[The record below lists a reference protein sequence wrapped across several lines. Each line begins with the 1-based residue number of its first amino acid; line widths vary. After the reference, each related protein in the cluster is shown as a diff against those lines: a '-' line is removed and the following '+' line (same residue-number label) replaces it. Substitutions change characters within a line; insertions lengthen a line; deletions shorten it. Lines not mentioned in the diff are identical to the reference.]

1 VKKSNIYTEK
11 SFYNSLK
18 ISKKAKKIIFS
29 GGLNL
34 HFFLLSN
41 IIPCFRIYIKNQYF
55 LTQQHMKK
63 YLRPLLTT
71 LAIVVILG
79 IILYPKIKPMF
90 SKPAGGPGSSGP
102 GMQGFQPRA
111 LNANALV
118 IGPSVLR
125 EMINSTGTLLPD
137 EEVDLSFETSGKIVS
152 VNFTE
157 GTRVRRGD
165 LLAKINDRHLQAQLL
180 KLKAQ
185 LKLAEEREFRQRNLL
200 SRDAI
205 SQESYDQA
213 VTELQ
218 ALGADVMLLEAR
230 IAETELRAPFDGIIG
245 LRYLSEGAYANP
257 NARIARLVK
266 ISPIKIEFSVPER
279 YSGSVGPG
287 FPITF
292 SIDGINQPFKAS
304 VYAID
309 PMVDI
314 RTRTIVV
321 RALFPNQSEGLKPGR
336 FAAINMQLDE
346 ITDAI
351 AIPTEALIPEMDGDK
366 VYVYRSGQAHQLRVR
381 TGLRTADRIQIVE
394 GLSFG
399 DTLLTTGVMQLR
411 HGIQVALDQIVSTE

>member
-1 VKKSNIYTEK
+1 
-11 SFYNSLK
+11 
-18 ISKKAKKIIFS
+18 
-29 GGLNL
+29 
-34 HFFLLSN
+34 
-41 IIPCFRIYIKNQYF
+41 
-55 LTQQHMKK
+55 MKK
-63 YLRPLLTT
+63 YLRPVLTT
-71 LAIVVILG
+71 LSIVLILS
-79 IILYPKIKPMF
+79 IIFYPKVKPMF
-90 SKPAGGPGSSGP
+90 SKTQGGPGGGGP
-102 GMQGFQPRA
+102 GMQGFQQRA
-111 LNANALV
+111 LNANAMV

-152 VNFTE
+152 INFSE
-157 GTRVRRGD
+157 GSRVKQGD

-218 ALGADVMLLEAR
+218 ALEADIMLLEAR

-245 LRYLSEGAYANP
+245 LRYVSEGAFANP

-266 ISPIKIEFSVPER
+266 VSPLKIEFSIPER
-279 YSGSVGPG
+279 YSGSINPG
-287 FPITF
+287 FPIEF
-292 SIDGINQPFKAS
+292 SIDGINQPFTAS
-304 VYAID
+304 VYAVD
-309 PMVDI
+309 PKVDV

-321 RALFPNQSEGLKPGR
+321 RALFPNRNEELKPGR
-336 FAAINMQLDE
+336 FAAINLQLDE
-346 ITDAI
+346 LKDAI

-366 VYVYRSGQAHQLRVR
+366 VYVYRGGQAHQLTVQ
-381 TGLRTADRIQIVE
+381 TGLRTESLIQIVE

-411 HGIQVALDQIVSTE
+411 HGMPVNLDQLVSAE